1 LFHNDDSPASNFVD
15 IVAKIDPTSSSSFST
30 LPRMGRLAQQ
40 SARRAWRTML
50 FAAII
55 LSWALTPS
63 SYRGENRNAIARQ
76 IVQGTTDNLV
86 WFTVLCA
93 LVSLVLIRIVVVT
106 AISYGLS
113 RYALEMVVRVLVL
126 ELIPLTAAVF
136 VALRST
142 LPDGVELA
150 ELRANGGL
158 DKLRASGTDPVQR
171 EALPRV
177 LAGVFMVPMLVAV
190 SCITSL
196 VIAYVTIYGF
206 TPWGF
211 AGYTR
216 VVGQV
221 FSPAISIIL
230 IVKTMLFS
238 FAVSLIPMA
247 SALYDGVSSSLHG
260 RSKAARELASMVRLF
275 SVILLI
281 EVVSLVGNYY

>member
-1 LFHNDDSPASNFVD
+1 MNPKPTPLNRLNS
-15 IVAKIDPTSSSSFST
+15 VA
-30 LPRMGRLAQQ
+30 RQ
-40 SARRAWRTML
+40 SITRGWRTIS

-63 SYRGENRNAIARQ
+63 SYRGENRRAIEQQ
-76 IVQGTTDNLV
+76 IVQGTTQNLL

-150 ELRANGGL
+150 ELRARGEL
-158 DKLRASGTDPVQR
+158 EKLRVNDIDPVQR

-177 LAGVFMVPMLVAV
+177 LAGVFLVLMLVAV

-196 VIAYVTIYGF
+196 VIAYITIYGF
-206 TPWGF
+206 TPWAF
-211 AGYTR
+211 DGYTR

-230 IVKTMLFS
+230 VLKTVLFS
-238 FAVSLIPMA
+238 LAVSVIPMA
-247 SALYDGVSSSLHG
+247 SALYDGVSTSLHG

-281 EVVSLVGNYY
+281 ELASLVGNYY